1 MKGLKVVL
9 LALFVVGLMMGFA
22 AATPVPPKQLAVIK
36 SKPKDYGLLTPQL
49 VKLIMNNP
57 NMDKTYSAILMFK
70 SQSEKNQAVMLLR
83 MIGAKIEYN
92 YHAIPAIAVKMKAY
106 DLLVLGGLVIDP
118 NFIRING
125 IQFIQDDYK
134 VKVAADLEG
143 LDESTAQISAPEVW
157 NVGYDG
163 SGVTVAVIDTG
174 IDASHPDLKGKVI
187 GWKDFVNNK
196 TTPYDDNGHGT
207 HVAGIIASTG
217 AASDGKYKGV
227 APGAKL
233 VGVKV
238 LSAEGSGSV
247 STIIAGVD
255 WVIQHKDKYNI
266 KVINLSLGG
275 SESSDGTDAL
285 SQEVDKA
292 WEDGIVVCVA
302 AGNSGPDTYTIGS
315 PAAAPDVITVGAVD
329 KNDVITSF
337 SSRGPTADGRLKPE
351 VVAPGNWIISDRA
364 AGTQL
369 TNELV
374 GQYYVA
380 APGTS
385 MATPHVSGA
394 VALLREAHP
403 DWTPD
408 KIKYVLEITA
418 DVVNASAIAGIA
430 YGAGRINVYEALNYD
445 QDSKVDF
452 TGYLANKQ
460 NVTKEV
466 TVSSGTTRIA
476 ALLTWDNPQADLDLY
491 MYDPNGQLADY
502 SYTSYYGFEKV
513 AYRNPTPGTWTFVVA
528 SYKGNANYKLEVLD
542 EGGTV
547 SSNESSQPS
556 NPNNG
561 GNGGGNTTP
570 SNQTNE
576 TQPQPQPQPTQPSN
590 VIVKNF
596 TGYVA
601 YQSYIVDNVTV
612 NSGATLI
619 EGTLTGYSY
628 DDLDLYLYD
637 PNGNLVTKSTN
648 YGPNE
653 YVSYNNPQP
662 GTWHFLVYAYDTYY
676 WTAYYQLVVKVH
688 YG

>member
-1 MKGLKVVL
+1 MKEAKALL
-9 LALFVVGLMMGFA
+9 LAILIVGMTFGFA
-22 AATPVPPKQLAVIK
+22 AAASVGGHANVATHGPKN
-36 SKPKDYGLLTPQL
+36 YGLLTP
-49 VKLIMNNP
+49 KLFQKVQGMNP
-57 NMDKTYSAILMFK
+57 NTEISTIIMFNSQADKNKAMPILKF
-70 SQSEKNQAVMLLR
+70 L
-83 MIGAKIEYN
+83 GAKIKYD
-92 YHAIPAIAVKMKAY
+92 YHAIPAVAVKIPVKY
-106 DLLVLGGLVIDP
+106 LLVLAGLSDAGVINGLDVQ
-118 NFIRING
+118 G

-134 VKVAADLEG
+134 VQVQVDLEG

-163 SGVTVAVIDTG
+163 SGVVVAVIDTG
-174 IDASHPDLKGKVI
+174 IDGSHPDLQGKVI

-217 AASDGKYKGV
+217 AASNGQYKGV

-238 LSAEGSGSV
+238 LGADGSGSI

-255 WVIQHKDKYNI
+255 WVIQHKDEYNI
-266 KVINLSLGG
+266 SVINLSLG
-275 SESSDGTDAL
+275 SSQSSDGTDAL

-292 WEDGIVVCVA
+292 WEAGIVVCVA

-369 TNELV
+369 TDQLV

-408 KIKYVLEITA
+408 KIKHVLEITA

-430 YGAGRINVYEALNYD
+430 YGAGRINVYEALKYD
-445 QDSKVDF
+445 QDSKVVI
-452 TGYLANKQ
+452 TGYLADKQ

-491 MYDPNGQLADY
+491 MYDPNGQLVDY
-502 SYTSYYGFEKV
+502 SNTGYYGFEKV
-513 AYRNPTPGTWTFVVA
+513 AYRNPTPGTWYFLIV
-528 SYKGNANYKLEVLD
+528 SYSGSANYNLEILD

-547 SSNESSQPS
+547 SE
-556 NPNNG
+556 G
-561 GNGGGNTTP
+561 TTTTP
-570 SNQTNE
+570 SEPSTPSTPTNE
-576 TQPQPQPQPTQPSN
+576 TNTTQPAPAPTPT
-590 VIVKNF
+590 VVVKNF
-596 TGYVA
+596 TGSVSYHDYV
-601 YQSYIVDNVTV
+601 VDTVTV
-612 NSGATLI
+612 DSGATKI
-619 EGTLTGYSY
+619 EGYLYGNSY

-637 PNGNLVTKSTN
+637 PNQNLVTSSTSS
-648 YGPNE
+648 GSNE
-653 YVSYNNPQP
+653 YVSYDNPQA
-662 GTWHFLVYAYDTYY
+662 GTWYFVVYAYDTYY
-676 WTAYYQLVVKVH
+676 WSANYFLQVKIYY
-688 YG
+688 G